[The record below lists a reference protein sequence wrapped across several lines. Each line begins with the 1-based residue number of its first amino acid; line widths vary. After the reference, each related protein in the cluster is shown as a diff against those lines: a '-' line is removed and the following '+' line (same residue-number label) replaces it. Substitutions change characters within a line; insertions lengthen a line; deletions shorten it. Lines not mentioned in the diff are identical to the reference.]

1 MSKTKKTMSLVLSF
15 VLVIALTIA
24 GTIAYLTSTSTTVT
38 NTFTVGKV
46 KITLDEAKVTE
57 DGVQDGNERVTENTY
72 KLIPGHE
79 YLKDPIVHVDAES
92 EDCYLVV
99 KIVNE
104 LGDKATITMSSGWTN
119 VEGTDFWVYGEVVS
133 ASDNVPVFTKFLY
146 AANITD
152 PSGDAGKTIKV
163 TAYAIQAD
171 GFSNAKAAY
180 EAAFGAMS

>member
-1 MSKTKKTMSLVLSF
+1 MSKTKKTLSLVLSF

-24 GTIAYLTSTSTTVT
+24 GTIAYLTSTSATVT

-57 DGVQDGNERVTENTY
+57 YGVKDGDDRVTENTY

-99 KIVNE
+99 KIVNA
-104 LGDKATITMSSGWTN
+104 LGDKATITMSDGWTN
-119 VEGTDFWVYGEVVS
+119 VEGTDFWVYGSVVS
-133 ASDNVPVFTKFLY
+133 ASADVPVFTKFVY
-146 AANITD
+146 SADVED
-152 PSGDAGKTIKV
+152 PTADEGKTITV

-171 GFSNAKAAY
+171 GFSDAQSAY
-180 EAAFGAMS
+180 EAAFGAMA